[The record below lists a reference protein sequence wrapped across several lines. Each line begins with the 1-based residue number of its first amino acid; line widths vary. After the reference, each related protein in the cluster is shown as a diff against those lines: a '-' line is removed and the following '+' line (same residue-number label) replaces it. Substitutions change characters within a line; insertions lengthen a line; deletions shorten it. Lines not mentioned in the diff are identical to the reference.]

1 MRINRIVHFT
11 VVLLFCL
18 TPVLSQERASRFL
31 NLYEFHTAPGQSM
44 VWENFVKKLAEA
56 AEKNNA
62 TQNWMAFQVALGGD
76 ADTYYIALP
85 FEKWGDMDAWK
96 QVPQML
102 TEAYGQEEAMKL
114 LQSVAPAA
122 TFKLET
128 YGLLEDFST
137 HYDAAKYASKFYR
150 IIRTE
155 VKPSMDSTYRSLLSR
170 GSTVE
175 KGNSEAPMTIRRANV
190 LGQSFRYMASTPF
203 SDWSDL
209 DSMENLGN
217 LINESMGD
225 VVADDFFE
233 TLRKCISK
241 REMFVLMLRPDL
253 SRMPSR

>member
-1 MRINRIVHFT
+1 
-11 VVLLFCL
+11 
-18 TPVLSQERASRFL
+18 
-31 NLYEFHTAPGQSM
+31 M

-62 TQNWMAFQVALGGD
+62 TQSWMAFQMVLGGE

-85 FEKWGDMDAWK
+85 FEKWEDMDGWK

-102 TEAYGQEEAMKL
+102 SEAYGQEEAMKL

-137 HYDAAKYASKFYR
+137 HFDATKYASKYYR

-155 VKPSMDSTYRSLLSR
+155 VKPSMNSTYRSLLSR
-170 GSTVE
+170 GSAVE
-175 KGNSEAPMTIRRANV
+175 KGSADAPMTIRRSNI
-190 LGQSFRYMASTPF
+190 LGESFRYMASTPF
-203 SDWSDL
+203 SNWSDL
-209 DSMENLGN
+209 DDMENLGN

-225 VVADDFFE
+225 AVADNFFE

-241 REMFVLMLRPDL
+241 RDMFVLMLRPDM
-253 SRMPSR
+253 SRMPSQ